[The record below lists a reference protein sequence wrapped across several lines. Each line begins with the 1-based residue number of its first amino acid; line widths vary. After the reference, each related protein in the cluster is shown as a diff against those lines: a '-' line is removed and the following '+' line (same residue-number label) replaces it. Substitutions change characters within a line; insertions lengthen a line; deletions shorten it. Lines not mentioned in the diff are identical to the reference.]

1 MQIRKREHKDMIRM
15 NIRSGAE
22 PSRSGREKRKLSD
35 SEYMLSHYNMKKKDR
50 RDEYVDKNR

>member
-1 MQIRKREHKDMIRM
+1 M

-22 PSRSGREKRKLSD
+22 PSRSGREKRKLFD

>member
-1 MQIRKREHKDMIRM
+1 MIRM